1 MVIDAACPNLQGV
14 RDFGPTKR
22 LEIAASGVT
31 EACSASLQYFMMRPL
46 LQVPIP
52 PPPPPMSDIHN
63 YVNGN
68 VILRQGKC

>member
-1 MVIDAACPNLQGV
+1 MRLVLTY
-14 RDFGPTKR
+14 FGSIKR
-22 LEIAASGVT
+22 LEIAAGGVT

-46 LQVPIP
+46 LQIPIATP
-52 PPPPPMSDIHN
+52 PPLMSDIHN